1 MNNCVNES
9 DCKLPFVYYSLLIAM
24 QVPLSL
30 DFIRQVLAEYFA
42 DKPVLRVEIFGSY
55 ARGEA
60 TAESDLDVL
69 LSRIPGSRMTLFDLV
84 DYKDD
89 LEHRL
94 GVSVDLGTVI
104 SRFARPYIEPDLLTV
119 YEQAA

>member
-1 MNNCVNES
+1 MVQ
-9 DCKLPFVYYSLLIAM
+9 L
-24 QVPLSL
+24 PLSL

-42 DKPVLRVEIFGSY
+42 DKPVQRVEIFGSY

-69 LSRIPGSRMTLFDLV
+69 LSRTPDQRLTLFDLV
-84 DYKDD
+84 DFQED
-89 LEHRL
+89 LERRL
-94 GVSVDLGTVI
+94 GLRVDLGTAL
-104 SRFARPYIEPDLLTV
+104 SHFARPHIESDLLTV

>member
-1 MNNCVNES
+1 MAQ
-9 DCKLPFVYYSLLIAM
+9 L
-24 QVPLSL
+24 PLSL

-42 DKPVLRVEIFGSY
+42 DKPVQRVEIFGSY

-69 LSRIPGSRMTLFDLV
+69 LSREPDSRMTLFDLV

-94 GVSVDLGTVI
+94 GVTVDLGTVI
-104 SRFARPYIEPDLLTV
+104 DPYVLRYIKKDLTV
-119 YEQAA
+119 AYEKAAA